1 MALTKFQEELK
12 GNTPVWFTDRWG
24 NIQSGVYLDS
34 MFCCG
39 EMYAVVKFSSGGV
52 MSVPVESLHPTR
64 QDCVNAYNECQRS
77 LTERYKAEI
86 KDINDLVS
94 FCLSHTVSYAE
105 EYTDYA
111 ARQAVIER
119 ASELGI
125 VIEGV
130 Y

>member
-1 MALTKFQEELK
+1 M
-12 GNTPVWFTDRWG
+12 
-24 NIQSGVYLDS
+24 S
-34 MFCCG
+34 CCG
-39 EMYAVVKFSSGGV
+39 EMYAVVKLSSGGV

-77 LTERYKAEI
+77 STECYKSEI

-94 FCLSHTVSYAE
+94 FCLLHTVAYAE

-119 ASELGI
+119 ALELGI

-130 Y
+130 